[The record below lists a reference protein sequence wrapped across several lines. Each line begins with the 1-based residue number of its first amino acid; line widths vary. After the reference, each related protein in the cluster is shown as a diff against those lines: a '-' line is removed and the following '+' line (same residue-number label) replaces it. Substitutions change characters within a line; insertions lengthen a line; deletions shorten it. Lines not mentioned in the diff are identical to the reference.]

1 VAGDPFDLSGH
12 AAVVTGGSSGIG
24 KGIAEGLAR
33 AGADVAIW
41 GRNAERNARAAHEL
55 SAHGTRIV
63 DVACDVSDER
73 AVDEAFARTLRE
85 FGRIDSCFANA
96 GGGELHSAFVDM
108 TLDEFRRI
116 LGVNLEGTFL
126 TFRGAARHM
135 IERGAG
141 GSLVGIA
148 SLAAV
153 EGMARGQHY
162 SAAKAGIVALTRSC
176 AVELARHGIRANAIL
191 PGWIETPATE
201 RAFALESLQAN
212 VLRRVPQRRWGQPA
226 DFAGTAVYLASP
238 ASAYHTGDELIVDG
252 GYRVY

>member
-1 VAGDPFDLSGH
+1 MASPFDLTGH
-12 AAVVTGGSSGIG
+12 VAVVTGGNSGIG
-24 KGIAEGLAR
+24 KGIAEGLAQ

-41 GRNAERNARAAHEL
+41 GRDAERSARVAQEL
-55 SAHGTRIV
+55 TTHGTRVV
-63 DVACDVSDER
+63 DVVCDVSDPS
-73 AVDEAFARTLRE
+73 AVDAAFARTLERL
-85 FGRIDSCFANA
+85 GRIDSCFANA

-108 TLDEFRRI
+108 LLEEFRRI
-116 LGVNLEGTFL
+116 VGVNLEGTFL
-126 TFRGAARHM
+126 TFQGAARHM
-135 IERGAG
+135 IERGGG
-141 GSLVGIA
+141 GSLVGIS

-191 PGWIETPATE
+191 PGWIMTPATE
-201 RAFALESLQAN
+201 RAFALESLQAT
-212 VLRRVPQRRWGQPA
+212 VLRRIPERRWGRPA
-226 DFAGTAVYLASP
+226 DFVGAAVYLASP

>member
-1 VAGDPFDLSGH
+1 
-12 AAVVTGGSSGIG
+12 
-24 KGIAEGLAR
+24 
-33 AGADVAIW
+33 
-41 GRNAERNARAAHEL
+41 
-55 SAHGTRIV
+55 
-63 DVACDVSDER
+63 
-73 AVDEAFARTLRE
+73 
-85 FGRIDSCFANA
+85 
-96 GGGELHSAFVDM
+96 M

-116 LGVNLEGTFL
+116 IALNLDGTFL
-126 TFRGAARHM
+126 TLQGAARHM
-135 IERGAG
+135 IERGGG

-162 SAAKAGIVALTRSC
+162 AAAKAGIVALTRSC

-201 RAFALESLQAN
+201 RAFAQESLRQN
-212 VLRRVPQRRWGQPA
+212 VLKRIPERRWGQPG
-226 DFAGTAVYLASP
+226 DFAGAAVYLASP